1 MLAWRHC
8 RTGRPAPD
16 AAEKLKPASPD
27 LMTDA
32 ELLEQLLLAANHNVV
47 PGQGIED
54 HRPREGDA

>member
-1 MLAWRHC
+1 
-8 RTGRPAPD
+8 
-16 AAEKLKPASPD
+16 
-27 LMTDA
+27 MTDA